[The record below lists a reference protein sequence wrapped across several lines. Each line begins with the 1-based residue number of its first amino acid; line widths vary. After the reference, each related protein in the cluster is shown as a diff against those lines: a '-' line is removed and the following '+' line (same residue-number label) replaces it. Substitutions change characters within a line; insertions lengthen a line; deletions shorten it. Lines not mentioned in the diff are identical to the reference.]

1 MQQTINSFLS
11 RYINYAYPPYMWR
24 AAYLEE
30 IDQEAV
36 SRLRNRR
43 RFPTDLIDT
52 MTLNSSNACVA
63 MQLPEVSILNKLS
76 ALSIY
81 KKAASTTYFNK
92 ASIATFRDLGDRTG
106 ACLIESGLN
115 MTEVLS
121 LLCIAIKN
129 LYKTKSQCDVK
140 SYWMNLDQYIS
151 WQSLT
156 NPLRRFPANKRKEIY
171 RNFGRLLCSYTS
183 NIQPSKEIPHISIF

>member
-1 MQQTINSFLS
+1 MQQIINNYLS
-11 RYINYAYPPYMWR
+11 RYINYTYPPYMWR
-24 AAYLEE
+24 VAYLEE

-36 SRLRNRR
+36 GRLRNRR
-43 RFPTDLIDT
+43 RFPADLVDA
-52 MTLNSSNACVA
+52 MTQDPSSACVT
-63 MQLPEVSILNKLS
+63 MQLPKISVLNKLL

-92 ASIATFRDLGDRTG
+92 AAIATFSDLGDRTG

-129 LYKTKSQCDVK
+129 SYKAKSQCDMK

-156 NPLRRFPANKRKEIY
+156 NPLRRFPANQRKEIY
-171 RNFGRLLCSYTS
+171 RNFGRLLCSFTS
-183 NIQPSKEIPHISIF
+183 GISSSKEKPCISIF

>member
-1 MQQTINSFLS
+1 
-11 RYINYAYPPYMWR
+11 MWR

-36 SRLRNRR
+36 GRLRNRR
-43 RFPTDLIDT
+43 RFPTDLINT
-52 MTLNSSNACVA
+52 MIQDSYNSSVV
-63 MQLPEVSILNKLS
+63 MQSSEVSILNKLL

-129 LYKTKSQCDVK
+129 SYKTKSLCDIK

-183 NIQPSKEIPHISIF
+183 NVSSSKEIPHISIF